1 MTDDALDVEATTPDT
16 PAVSTDSGEDSG
28 GAWPKDVQAEFTK
41 KSQALADERRSFE
54 SQRQQWQQQQQYAQQ
69 QQQMQQRYA
78 QQQAQQQQAQQ
89 GQAQN
94 KQLLEQL
101 REMSYLDGGTAATVV
116 ERLINEG
123 IAPLQQALHQR
134 DQALAQ
140 MYKEHRELRDG
151 LCKHTT
157 KTAEADLTQRFSK
170 MREEHGLPDEEWAN
184 QYLQDVWY
192 SHEGEGLAN
201 EYPEMVRARL
211 ESVRKGIRD
220 MDRATAAAAKTKAS
234 PFPGKGGEVSITDG
248 KTGGYKTPQDRADEL
263 WPMINPGQPE

>member
-1 MTDDALDVEATTPDT
+1 MA
-16 PAVSTDSGEDSG
+16 G
-28 GAWPKDVQAEFTK
+28 G
-41 KSQALADERRSFE
+41 
-54 SQRQQWQQQQQYAQQ
+54 QQHMPPQQLPPQQPVDQMQQ

-78 QQQAQQQQAQQ
+78 QQQSQQQQAQQ

-123 IAPLQQALHQR
+123 IAPLQQALQQR

-151 LCKHTT
+151 LGKHTT

-192 SHEGEGLAN
+192 SHEGDGLAN

-220 MDRATAAAAKTKAS
+220 MDRATAVAAKTKAS

-248 KTGGYKTPQDRADEL
+248 KTGGHKTPQDRADEL
-263 WPMINPGQPE
+263 WPMSNPGQPA

>member
-1 MTDDALDVEATTPDT
+1 MVGLQDRTSRLPWDNFVSDEIDSNTHLHIDRFRESEWPNIVRELAKEPYNIVLPEGLEPHWVAPGK
-16 PAVSTDSGEDSG
+16 AVYWSELI
-28 GAWPKDVQAEFTK
+28 V
-41 KSQALADERRSFE
+41 
-54 SQRQQWQQQQQYAQQ
+54 
-69 QQQMQQRYA
+69 
-78 QQQAQQQQAQQ
+78 
-89 GQAQN
+89 
-94 KQLLEQL
+94 
-101 REMSYLDGGTAATVV
+101 REVV
-116 ERLINEG
+116 EKEEYG
-123 IAPLQQALHQR
+123 I
-134 DQALAQ
+134 
-140 MYKEHRELRDG
+140 
-151 LCKHTT
+151 
-157 KTAEADLTQRFSK
+157 SK
-170 MREEHGLPDEEWAN
+170 RVIEDVSHGWFPVGEEHGLPDEEWAN

>member
-1 MTDDALDVEATTPDT
+1 MVGLQDRTSRLPWDNFVSDEIDSNTHLHIDRFRESEWPNIVRELAKEPYNIVLPEGLEPHWVAPGK
-16 PAVSTDSGEDSG
+16 AVYWSELI
-28 GAWPKDVQAEFTK
+28 V
-41 KSQALADERRSFE
+41 
-54 SQRQQWQQQQQYAQQ
+54 
-69 QQQMQQRYA
+69 
-78 QQQAQQQQAQQ
+78 
-89 GQAQN
+89 
-94 KQLLEQL
+94 
-101 REMSYLDGGTAATVV
+101 REVV
-116 ERLINEG
+116 EKEEYG
-123 IAPLQQALHQR
+123 I
-134 DQALAQ
+134 
-140 MYKEHRELRDG
+140 
-151 LCKHTT
+151 
-157 KTAEADLTQRFSK
+157 SK
-170 MREEHGLPDEEWAN
+170 RVLEDVSHGWFPVGEEHGLPDEEGAN